1 MFRWGRQD
9 VPCYNVSLVRVALV
23 WMRVQRTFHP
33 CNTSLLSRRQKLR
46 RWKFYASAVLV
57 CSP

>member
-1 MFRWGRQD
+1 MFQWGRQD

-46 RWKFYASAVLV
+46 R
-57 CSP
+57 